1 MEESLFLQAENLRNK
16 IHQIENC
23 IENYKQSNMSKIC
36 ICWDEYGKKVNW
48 IENSSNNIIND
59 SVIKM
64 EQAIPI
70 ELEQDI
76 IKLLEDKLEEYKKE
90 FNEL

>member
-1 MEESLFLQAENLRNK
+1 MKESLFLQAENLRNK

-36 ICWDEYGKKVNW
+36 ICWDEPSENIRHW
-48 IENSSNNIIND
+48 IEEEGSFIT
-59 SVIKM
+59 IK
-64 EQAIPI
+64 QAIPT